1 MPGLTLSFDFLP
13 SCPVI
18 SCVLLLFSC
27 SFYQF
32 SLREFTQKISGCGC
46 ILSEILAEVS
56 PSSFSVHEHVRV
68 WLVGWSMA
76 RDMKTLKTFLMLK
89 IIFETNQLG
98 NWYLVHISSF
108 LPKGWHCLHPSSWHL
123 WWKAIEPPLPKHRI
137 LWHHCASRAE
147 GGSGFFRV
155 PWPALMVTKHQ
166 TISNNLKQSQTI
178 SNNLKQ
184 SQTPSM
190 VRRCAQE
197 LGVFP
202 HGPFRWVLVGW
213 PKTGRP
219 GPNQALGGRDQRAP
233 KGRDLWWSPR
243 IHQEAASWWCFSVP
257 VFFQAK

>member
-1 MPGLTLSFDFLP
+1 MPGLTLSFEFLP

-56 PSSFSVHEHVRV
+56 PSSFSVHEHVLV

-123 WWKAIEPPLPKHRI
+123 WWKALEPPLPKHRI

-155 PWPALMVTKHQ
+155 PWPALLVTKHPA
-166 TISNNLKQSQTI
+166 LV
-178 SNNLKQ
+178 
-184 SQTPSM
+184 
-190 VRRCAQE
+190 VRSPR
-197 LGVFP
+197 
-202 HGPFRWVLVGW
+202 VG
-213 PKTGRP
+213 PKTAVP
-219 GPNQALGGRDQRAP
+219 TQALGGRDQRAP
-233 KGRDLWWSPR
+233 KGRDLCWSPR
-243 IHQEAASWWCFSVP
+243 IHQEAASWWCF
-257 VFFQAK
+257 